1 MRSRLR
7 IRAVA
12 AIAAAAALISPVSS
26 GWTADTPKAVVPV
39 TSYDFGAV
47 KQGEKVSHC
56 FKVENRGTAP
66 LKIGRMQLNYPDM
79 TTRATGSI
87 APGKTGKV
95 CIDLG
100 TEHLALRIKPVA
112 VVFTNDP
119 ERPQFSL
126 TLTGIVHAPIDLLP
140 MGAVLA
146 SAWKGAGGESTVT
159 IVNNRPKPL
168 NIHGIE
174 TKGQHFTARLE
185 TEEPGQVY
193 KLVVAIPANL
203 APGLYHGIVYVN
215 TDAAR
220 YRRIRVPVS
229 ILVKN
234 EIYTFPLSL
243 NFGSISVEQ
252 MNSGQI
258 SPADLSVWFLVKKRS
273 GKFRIESIKTA
284 NPALQMTQAP
294 KGESNTFRVNV
305 TVRKGYL
312 RPGPLSSVIRVRTN
326 DPAVPEVSVPVI
338 GQISQ

>member
-1 MRSRLR
+1 MRSRLGTC
-7 IRAVA
+7 AFVA
-12 AIAAAAALISPVSS
+12 FAITATIICSTSIGRAAAA
-26 GWTADTPKAVVPV
+26 PKAVVPV
-39 TSYDFGAV
+39 TTYDFGAV

-56 FKVENRGTAP
+56 FTVENRGTAP

-87 APGKTGKV
+87 APGKSGKV
-95 CIDLG
+95 CVDLG
-100 TEHLALRIKPVA
+100 TEHLTLKIKPVA

-119 ERPQFSL
+119 EQPQFSL
-126 TLTGIVHAPIDLLP
+126 TLMGIVHAPIDLVP

-146 SAWKGAGGESTVT
+146 SVWKGEGGESTIT

-174 TKGQHFTARLE
+174 TKGKHFTARIE
-185 TEEPGQVY
+185 TEKPGQVY
-193 KLVVAIPANL
+193 KLVVTAPRNL
-203 APGLYHGIVYVN
+203 DPGLYHGTVFVN
-215 TDAAR
+215 TDAVHH
-220 YRRIRVPVS
+220 RRIPVPVN

-252 MNSGQI
+252 VNSGQVA
-258 SPADLSVWFLVKKRS
+258 PADLSVWFLVKKRS

-284 NPALQMTQAP
+284 NPALEMTQAP

-312 RPGPLSSVIRVRTN
+312 RPGPLSSVINVKTDDR
-326 DPAVPEVSVPVI
+326 AVPEVSVPVI
-338 GQISQ
+338 GQISR